1 MQTPLQR
8 LIKSILGERFPAQ
21 DRRAYHVAQYLA
33 LSVSIMGA
41 LLLLVAV
48 LILAPSQHNGLAFF
62 AVTIG
67 ALYMANLSLLR
78 QTRSIKLTGII
89 FVLEQLLALIL
100 LSQLVEEQHVVLY
113 AWYPVTVIV
122 TAFVLGKGWGIGV
135 ALALAAFFWV
145 NQWLVGLDLVA
156 QSLLSDTEQRLL
168 LNFST
173 PLALVMTGLFCWFFE
188 DLRVQAET
196 HSYQAEQ
203 RLRMFLAN
211 TSHEIRTPMNGIIGM
226 SNLLLESPLDEEQ
239 RDFVET
245 IRSSSESLL
254 TLVNEVLDL
263 SKVESGNMQLEEQP
277 FDLRHTLEQALDLL
291 APQATDKGLEL
302 VHQVEENVP
311 TTPIGDALRLRQILV
326 NLLSNAV
333 KFTEQGEIFVH
344 VGAQRNR
351 DGLHEIHFRVRDTGI
366 GIANH
371 KIGQLFRSFAQADP
385 STARRFGGTGLG
397 LVISKQLTEMMGGQ
411 MWVDSKEGA
420 GSTFHFT
427 VSLPAA
433 AQNLTRLPT
442 VHPALI
448 GQRVLLID
456 DNVTTRMTLRRQLLQ
471 WEMVPMETPD
481 IDEALAMIQQGRNVD
496 VILLDYGLP
505 DVKELEGVRQL
516 RGQSALQHTPIILLT
531 PINQRNL
538 RQRRGALAV
547 SGILSKPIKPA
558 ELYDLLLRQL
568 DSTAPPVAPLPA
580 QIMPTAAQHRRPLQ
594 ILLAEDNVVNQKV
607 ASRMLER
614 LGYRADI
621 VHNGA
626 EALTAL
632 QREDYDIVLMDV
644 HMPEMDGLEATRH
657 IRRERK
663 RGRRPYIIALTAAA
677 LPEDEEK
684 CMEAG
689 MDDFIT
695 KPVRTPDLN
704 TVIER
709 YRLIT
714 EKPLPPNTGE
724 HRTRATMP
732 DDLVTTESEE

>member
-21 DRRAYHVAQYLA
+21 DRRTYHVAQYLA

-41 LLLLVAV
+41 LMLLVA
-48 LILAPSQHNGLAFF
+48 LLFLAPSQHNGLTFF
-62 AVTIG
+62 AMTIG
-67 ALYMANLSLLR
+67 ALYMVNLSLLR
-78 QTRSIKLTGII
+78 RTRSVKLTGII
-89 FVLEQLLALIL
+89 FVLEQLMALIL

-135 ALALAAFFWV
+135 ALALAGFFWV
-145 NQWLVGLDLVA
+145 NQWLVSLDLVA
-156 QSLLSDTEQRLL
+156 QPLLNSAEQQIL

-245 IRSSSESLL
+245 IRNSSESLL
-254 TLVNEVLDL
+254 TLVNEILDL
-263 SKVESGNMQLEEQP
+263 SKVESGNMQLEDQP

-291 APQATDKGLEL
+291 APQAADKGLEL
-302 VHQVEENVP
+302 VHQVEESVP

-344 VGAQRNR
+344 VGARRNR
-351 DGLHEIHFRVRDTGI
+351 EGIHEIHFRVRDTGI
-366 GIANH
+366 GIASS
-371 KIGQLFRSFAQADP
+371 KIGQLFRSFSQADS

-448 GQRVLLID
+448 GQRVLIVD
-456 DNVTTRMTLRRQLLQ
+456 DNVTSRMTLRRQLLQ
-471 WEMVPMETPD
+471 WEMVPMEAPD

-496 VILLDYGLP
+496 IVLLDYGLP
-505 DVKELEGVRQL
+505 GISELDGVRQL
-516 RGQSALQHTPIILLT
+516 RSQSALHHTPLILLT

-568 DSTAPPVAPLPA
+568 DTTTTVATP
-580 QIMPTAAQHRRPLQ
+580 AAQPAPTTHHRRPLH

-614 LGYRADI
+614 LGYHADI
-621 VHNGA
+621 VQNGA
-626 EALTAL
+626 EALAAL

-644 HMPEMDGLEATRH
+644 HMPEMDGLDATRH

-714 EKPLPPNTGE
+714 EKPPTSVTGDRRAVAA
-724 HRTRATMP
+724 RT
-732 DDLVTTESEE
+732 DDLVATGSDDR

>member
-1 MQTPLQR
+1 MYTLIQR
-8 LIKSILGERFPAQ
+8 LIQSILGERFPAH

-33 LSVSIMGA
+33 LSVSVMGA
-41 LLLLVAV
+41 LMLLVALLV
-48 LILAPSQHNGLAFF
+48 LAPGEHKGLTAFTL
-62 AVTIG
+62 TIG
-67 ALYMANLSLLR
+67 TLYIANLSLLR
-78 QTRSIKLTGII
+78 RTRSIKLTGII
-89 FVLEQLLALIL
+89 FVLEQLIALAF
-100 LSQLVEEQHVVLY
+100 LSQLAGDRHIVLY
-113 AWYPVTVIV
+113 TWYPVTVIV
-122 TAFVLGKGWGIGV
+122 TAFVLGKGWGISV
-135 ALALAAFFWV
+135 ALAL
-145 NQWLVGLDLVA
+145 VGFYWINEALGELPPA
-156 QSLLSDTEQRLL
+156 ELLLSTAEQNILL
-168 LNFST
+168 SFST
-173 PLALVMTGLFCWFFE
+173 PIALVMTGLFCWFFE
-188 DLRVQAET
+188 DLRVQAES

-226 SNLLLESPLDEEQ
+226 SNLLLESPLNEEQ

-245 IRSSSESLL
+245 IHSSSEALL
-254 TLVNEVLDL
+254 MLVNEILDL

-277 FDLRHTLEQALDLL
+277 FDLRHTLEEALDLM
-291 APQATDKGLEL
+291 APQAANKGLEL
-302 VHQVEENVP
+302 VHQVEEHVP

-344 VGAQRNR
+344 VGARRNR

-366 GIANH
+366 GIASH
-371 KIGQLFRSFAQADP
+371 KIGQLFRSFAQADV

-397 LVISKQLTEMMGGQ
+397 LVISKQLTEKMGGN

-433 AQNLTRLPT
+433 AQNLARLPT
-442 VHPALI
+442 AHPVLI
-448 GQRVLLID
+448 GQRVLIID
-456 DNVTTRMTLRRQLLQ
+456 DNVTNRMTLRRQLLL
-471 WEMVPMETPD
+471 WEMVPMEAPD
-481 IDEALAMIQQGRNVD
+481 IDEALAMLQQGRNVD
-496 VILLDYGLP
+496 VVLLDAQLP
-505 DVKELEGVRQL
+505 GVADLEGVRQL
-516 RGQSALQHTPIILLT
+516 RSQSDLQQTPLILLV
-531 PINQRNL
+531 PVNQRNL
-538 RQRRGALAV
+538 RQRRGALA
-547 SGILSKPIKPA
+547 INATLNKPIKPA
-558 ELYDLLLRQL
+558 ELYDVLLRQL
-568 DSTAPPVAPLPA
+568 DTTLTSPAVNLLQQPPTVTAV
-580 QIMPTAAQHRRPLQ
+580 QHRRPIH

-607 ASRMLER
+607 AARMLER

-621 VHNGA
+621 VQNGA
-626 EALTAL
+626 EAVAAL
-632 QREDYDIVLMDV
+632 QKENYDVVLMDV

-704 TVIER
+704 TVLER

-714 EKPLPPNTGE
+714 EKPLPP
-724 HRTRATMP
+724 
-732 DDLVTTESEE
+732 V

>member
-1 MQTPLQR
+1 MHTLIQR
-8 LIKSILGERFPAQ
+8 LIKSILGERFPAH

-33 LSVSIMGA
+33 LSVSVMGA
-41 LLLLVAV
+41 LMLLVALLV
-48 LILAPSQHNGLAFF
+48 LAPGEHKGLTAF
-62 AVTIG
+62 ALTIG
-67 ALYMANLSLLR
+67 VIYMANLSLLR
-78 QTRSIKLTGII
+78 RTRSIKLTGII
-89 FVLEQLLALIL
+89 FVLEQLMALAF
-100 LSQLVEEQHVVLY
+100 LSQLAGDRHMVLY
-113 AWYPVTVIV
+113 TWYPVTVIV
-122 TAFVLGKGWGIGV
+122 SAFVLGKGWGVSV
-135 ALALAAFFWV
+135 ALALAGFYWINEAM
-145 NQWLVGLDLVA
+145 VGLQPAEL
-156 QSLLSDTEQRLL
+156 LLSPAEQNILL
-168 LNFST
+168 IFST
-173 PLALVMTGLFCWFFE
+173 PIALVMTGLFCWFFE

-226 SNLLLESPLDEEQ
+226 SNLLLESPLNDEQ

-245 IRSSSESLL
+245 IHNSSESLL
-254 TLVNEVLDL
+254 MLVNEILDL

-277 FDLRHTLEQALDLL
+277 FDLRHTLEEALDLM
-291 APQATDKGLEL
+291 APQAANKGLEL

-311 TTPIGDALRLRQILV
+311 TTPIGDALRLRQVLV

-344 VGAQRNR
+344 VGSRRNR

-366 GIANH
+366 GIASH
-371 KIGQLFRSFAQADP
+371 KIGQLFRSFAQADV

-397 LVISKQLTEMMGGQ
+397 LVISKQLTEMMGGN

-433 AQNLTRLPT
+433 AQNLARLPT
-442 VHPALI
+442 AHPVLI
-448 GQRVLLID
+448 GQRVLIID
-456 DNVTTRMTLRRQLLQ
+456 DNVTNRMTLRRQLLL
-471 WEMVPMETPD
+471 WEMVPMEAPD
-481 IDEALAMIQQGRNVD
+481 IDEALAMLQQGRNVD
-496 VILLDYGLP
+496 VVLLDAQLP
-505 DVKELEGVRQL
+505 GVADLEGVHQL
-516 RGQSALQHTPIILLT
+516 RSQSDLQQTPLILLV
-531 PINQRNL
+531 PVNQRNL
-538 RQRRGALAV
+538 RQRRGALTINAT
-547 SGILSKPIKPA
+547 LNKPIKPA
-558 ELYDLLLRQL
+558 ELYDVLLRQL
-568 DSTAPPVAPLPA
+568 DTSATISPLSALQQQPA
-580 QIMPTAAQHRRPLQ
+580 VTAAQHRRPIH

-607 ASRMLER
+607 AARMLER

-621 VHNGA
+621 VQNGA
-626 EALTAL
+626 EAVAAL
-632 QREDYDIVLMDV
+632 QKENYDVVLMDV

-704 TVIER
+704 TVLER

-714 EKPLPPNTGE
+714 EKPLPPVA
-724 HRTRATMP
+724 RA
-732 DDLVTTESEE
+732 DSGVVDR